1 MKKLEYIQTHISLPE
16 KGISNTLELLEADA
30 SIPFIARY
38 RKERTGDLDEV
49 QVTQILKYAQQFDE
63 LNKRRESILK
73 SIAEQGALTSQL
85 EVRIQTA
92 KTLIELEDLYLPYKK
107 KRKSRADMA
116 RERGLQP
123 LAKILMAQQVDDPLN
138 HANRFVTKEVVNS
151 QEALSGAMD
160 IVSEWINQREQVR
173 VQLRKIFQRA
183 MISSE
188 VIKKMETQEAAQ
200 KYQQYFDWEEA
211 VRRIPSHRFL
221 ALQRGEKEGYLRLK
235 INVQKEEALYQI
247 QRLVLRDDTNG
258 CAAYIH
264 QAIEGSF
271 KRLLLPA
278 MSNEILA
285 ETRIRADKEAINVF
299 ASNLRQLLL
308 APPLGEKRILALDP
322 GFKSGCKLV
331 CLDEKGELLHNETIF
346 PHPPQREAGMAQKKI
361 KSLVNAHGIQAIAIG
376 NGTASRQTEHL
387 VKKVPF
393 DREVQ
398 VFVVNEAGASVYSAS
413 KVAREEFPNYDVTVR
428 GAVSIGRRLA
438 DPLAELVKID
448 PKAIGVGQYQHDVNQ
463 VDLKT
468 ELDRVVASC
477 VNGIGVNVN
486 TASAPLLAYVSG
498 IGSGL
503 AQNIVEY
510 RRNKGGIQRRSELLK
525 IPRLGAK
532 AFEQAA
538 GFLRISHPENPLD
551 NSSVHP
557 ESYRVVEQMARDL
570 KVGLKDLIGNK
581 AMLNKINLQKYVSDK
596 VGLPTLTDIIS
607 ELEKPGID
615 PRKAAKVFEFDP
627 SIKAIDDLKQ
637 GMSLPGIVNNIT
649 NFGCFVDI
657 GIKQSGLVHI
667 SKLAKGYVSDVNAIV
682 KLYQHVQVKVL
693 EVDLDR
699 KRIQLSMVD

>member
-160 IVSEWINQREQVR
+160 IVAEWINQREQVR

-264 QAIEGSF
+264 QAIEDSF

-428 GAVSIGRRLA
+428 GAVSIGCA
-438 DPLAELVKID
+438 KI
-448 PKAIGVGQYQHDVNQ
+448 
-463 VDLKT
+463 
-468 ELDRVVASC
+468 
-477 VNGIGVNVN
+477 
-486 TASAPLLAYVSG
+486 VS
-498 IGSGL
+498 
-503 AQNIVEY
+503 
-510 RRNKGGIQRRSELLK
+510 
-525 IPRLGAK
+525 
-532 AFEQAA
+532 
-538 GFLRISHPENPLD
+538 
-551 NSSVHP
+551 
-557 ESYRVVEQMARDL
+557 
-570 KVGLKDLIGNK
+570 
-581 AMLNKINLQKYVSDK
+581 VS
-596 VGLPTLTDIIS
+596 
-607 ELEKPGID
+607 
-615 PRKAAKVFEFDP
+615 R
-627 SIKAIDDLKQ
+627 
-637 GMSLPGIVNNIT
+637 
-649 NFGCFVDI
+649 
-657 GIKQSGLVHI
+657 
-667 SKLAKGYVSDVNAIV
+667 
-682 KLYQHVQVKVL
+682 
-693 EVDLDR
+693 
-699 KRIQLSMVD
+699 